1 MSGYF
6 RARIGSQD
14 VALPLVP
21 VNDELTIALL
31 MTIDHGVRFMTTA
44 GKELAD
50 KLREFAPDIVVSAAT
65 LGIPVAI
72 EVTRALALDDYLI
85 LQKSP
90 KVHLRDALREPVR
103 AITSDSPGYF
113 LLDRAR
119 INAIAGKRVVFVDDV
134 LSTGSSVA
142 AAMRLLDAAGAI
154 VVGIGVLVT
163 EGTDWEGV
171 LGERASLVRALGAI
185 PLFPTAPAGP
195 GDGVGDNWEILGV
208 D

>member
-14 VALPLVP
+14 VALPLVA
-21 VNDELTIALL
+21 VSDTLTIALL
-31 MTIDHGVRFMTTA
+31 MTIDHGVRFMETA
-44 GKELAD
+44 GRELAE
-50 KLREFAPDIVVSAAT
+50 KLRPTNPEIVVSAAT

-72 EVTRALALDDYLI
+72 EVTRHLGLDDYVI

-103 AITSDSPGYF
+103 AITSDAPGHF

-119 INAIAGKRVVFVDDV
+119 IGALAGKRVVFVDDV
-134 LSTGSSVA
+134 LSTGSSTRA
-142 AAMRLLDAAGAI
+142 ALKLLEAAGAE
-154 VVGIGVLVT
+154 VVGIGVLLT
-163 EGTDWEGV
+163 EGNDWEEA
-171 LGERASLVRALGAI
+171 LGQRAPLVHTLGAI
-185 PLFPTAPAGP
+185 PLFPTEPRSGE
-195 GDGVGDNWEILGV
+195 GVGDGWEILGV